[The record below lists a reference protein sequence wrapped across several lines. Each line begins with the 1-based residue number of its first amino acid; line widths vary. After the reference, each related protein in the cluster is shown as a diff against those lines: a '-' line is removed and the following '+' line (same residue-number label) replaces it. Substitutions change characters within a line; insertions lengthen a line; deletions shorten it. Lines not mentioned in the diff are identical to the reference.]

1 MSTPKEIPEEFLQ
14 YIWENWLFKSENL
27 TTVDGQLLEIIQQGK
42 RNTNSG
48 PDFFNARIK
57 LDDTIWAG
65 NIEIHKNSSDWK
77 KHQHQNDKA
86 FDNVILHVV
95 EKYDSEV
102 YRSNGEKIPTLVI
115 SYLNRYRENYEK
127 LLESKSWIAC
137 QDQFH
142 KTDPLLLQLGFNRL
156 MIDRLEDKTTQILER
171 LERNNNDWNETFYQ
185 MIARMFGFKVNA
197 LPFDMLSK
205 SLPLQVLG
213 KHKNNLQQI
222 EALLF
227 GNSGLLNE
235 QLLGDDYYIEL
246 RKEYSFLYKKY
257 GLKGIESHLWKFMR
271 MRPGNFPTVRISQFA
286 ALIHRSHG
294 LFSKIVEVENL
305 DRLKDL
311 FKVQAS
317 EYWTT
322 HYNFNK
328 ISKRQVVKEL
338 GEASINIIIINV
350 VIPFLF
356 VYGDKQN
363 KNELKNRALEFLEQL
378 PPETNK
384 IITGWEKLGVDSR
397 SAFETQ
403 ALIQLKNRYCE
414 KKKCLNCQIG
424 VKLIKTIPDK
434 PNESAI
440 Q

>member
-1 MSTPKEIPEEFLQ
+1 MITPKELPEEFLH
-14 YIWENWLFKSENL
+14 YIWEHRLFESENL
-27 TTVDGQLLEIIQQGK
+27 ATTDGQPLEIIQLGK

-57 LDDTIWAG
+57 LEDTIWAG
-65 NIEIHKNSSDWK
+65 NIEIHKNSGDWK
-77 KHQHQNDKA
+77 KHQHQTDKA

-95 EKYDSEV
+95 EKHDGEV
-102 YRSNGEKIPTLVI
+102 IRSNGEKIPTLVI
-115 SYLNRYRENYEK
+115 SYPKHYRDNYER
-127 LLESKSWIAC
+127 LLKSKSWIAC

-142 KTDPLLLQLGFNRL
+142 KTDPILLQLGFNRL
-156 MIDRLEDKTTQILER
+156 MIERLEDKTSQILER
-171 LERNNNDWNETFYQ
+171 LEKNNNDWNETFYQ
-185 MIARMFGFKVNA
+185 LMARMFGFKVNA
-197 LPFDMLSK
+197 LPFDLLAK
-205 SLPLQVLG
+205 SVPLQVLG
-213 KHKNNLQQI
+213 KHKNNLRQL

-235 QLLGDDYYIEL
+235 QLLGDDYYLEL
-246 RKEYSFLYKKY
+246 RNEYSFLYKKY
-257 GLKGIESHLWKFMR
+257 GLKGIEGHLWKFMR

-294 LFSKIVEVENL
+294 LFSKIIEIEKL

-317 EYWTT
+317 EYWVT

-328 ISKRQVVKEL
+328 ISKRKAVKEL
-338 GEASINIIIINV
+338 GETSINTIIINV

-356 VYGDKQN
+356 VYGEKQN
-363 KNELKNRALEFLEQL
+363 KDDLKNRALEFLEQL
-378 PPETNK
+378 PPETNS
-384 IITGWEKLGVDSR
+384 IITGWEKLGVTSR

-403 ALIQLKNRYCE
+403 ALIQLKNKYCE

-424 VKLIKTIPDK
+424 VKLVKTIPD
-434 PNESAI
+434 
-440 Q
+440 